1 MAIIKKTF
9 LFGVVLPV
17 LVAFVNYRFSSI
29 TFFEWGH
36 SRINEISILAF
47 VLAFVFCI
55 LVVSLNYKSKASRR
69 LWYVLPIILA
79 VVSLLYIYTIYS
91 LSSFGF

>member
-17 LVAFVNYRFSSI
+17 LVAFVNYSFSSI

-36 SRINEISILAF
+36 SRINQISILSF
-47 VLAFVFCI
+47 VIAFVFCI
-55 LVVSLNYKSKASRR
+55 SVVVINYKSKVNKK
-69 LWYVLPIILA
+69 LWYILPITLA
-79 VVSLLYIYTIYS
+79 VFFLLYIYTIYS